1 MKKLNLYKSIQTAA
15 FLGGS
20 ILTLT
25 LGSETALACSDDA
38 YLGSVCVTSGNF
50 CPKDFVPADG
60 KVLAISSNQALY
72 SLLGN
77 MYGGSAPATF
87 ALPDLRSRTPVG
99 IGGSLDIQQGQLY
112 GQETVTLTVSQLAEH
127 NHGATFTP
135 DTSGGFSVKASKN
148 AALKEIPS
156 NGDMLATP
164 PVNGYISNGQ
174 QGSPVMLGG
183 ATVPPSTGSVVQIA
197 NAGSAP
203 PTPISVIDPQTS
215 AQYCIKMKG
224 IYPPRPY

>member
-20 ILTLT
+20 VLTLT
-25 LGSETALACSDDA
+25 LGSETAQACSDDA
-38 YLGSVCVTSGNF
+38 YLGSVCVTSGSF
-50 CPKDFVPADG
+50 CPKNFSPAEG
-60 KVLAISSNQALY
+60 QILTISSNQALY
-72 SLLGN
+72 TLLGN
-77 MYGGSAPATF
+77 MYGGSAPTTF

-99 IGGSLDIQQGQLY
+99 IGGSLDLKQGQRY
-112 GQETVTLTVSQLAEH
+112 GQETVTLTVGQLASH
-127 NHGATFTP
+127 THDATFTP
-135 DTSGGFSVKASKN
+135 DTTGQFSVKASKN

-183 ATVPPSTGSVVQIA
+183 ATATPSAGSVVQIA

-224 IYPPRPY
+224 TYPPRPY

>member
-1 MKKLNLYKSIQTAA
+1 MKKLNLYKAA
-15 FLGGS
+15 LLSGSVLTLIFGS
-20 ILTLT
+20 I
-25 LGSETALACSDDA
+25 TAQACSDEA
-38 YLGSVCVTSGNF
+38 YLGSVCVTSGSY
-50 CPKDFVPADG
+50 CPKNFSPADG
-60 KVLAISSNQALY
+60 QILAISSNQALY

-77 MYGGSAPATF
+77 MYGGSAPTTF
-87 ALPDLRSRTPVG
+87 ALPDLRGRTPVG
-99 IGGSLDIQQGQLY
+99 IGGSLAIGQGQRY
-112 GQETVTLTVSQLAEH
+112 GQESVTLTVGQLADH
-127 NHGATFTP
+127 THHATFTP
-135 DTSGGFSVKASKN
+135 DTTGQFNVKASKN

-183 ATVPPSTGSVVQIA
+183 ATATPSAGSVVQIA